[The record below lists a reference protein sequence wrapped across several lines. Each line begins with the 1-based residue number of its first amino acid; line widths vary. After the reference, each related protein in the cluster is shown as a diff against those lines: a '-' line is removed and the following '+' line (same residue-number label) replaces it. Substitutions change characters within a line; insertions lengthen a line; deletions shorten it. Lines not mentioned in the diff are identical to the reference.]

1 MSPTTILRILL
12 LLVLLVHQ
20 SCPFPR
26 YRAFRYSPRIRL
38 IYRSVLRHRLPRA
51 GTYSKLL

>member
-12 LLVLLVHQ
+12 LLVLLVHL